1 MFSLNAINVNL
12 NIYMKVTGY
21 RELLCDDKLGKFV
34 KCHYRVCS
42 FVGERTHA
50 INLR

>member
-1 MFSLNAINVNL
+1 MFPLNAINVNL
-12 NIYMKVTGY
+12 NISIKVTNE

-34 KCHYRVCS
+34 KCHYRVYS
-42 FVGERTHA
+42 FVGERIHA